1 MNREPIANAN
11 DADLRLS
18 QVAME
23 RAAQRAYELAAR
35 TGTAI
40 IISRDGV
47 IERIE
52 PPQQTP
58 AVHETSA
65 VYGIGT

>member
-40 IISRDGV
+40 VISRNGV

-52 PPQQTP
+52 PQLTL
-58 AVHETSA
+58 AVHETPTG
-65 VYGIGT
+65 YGNGT